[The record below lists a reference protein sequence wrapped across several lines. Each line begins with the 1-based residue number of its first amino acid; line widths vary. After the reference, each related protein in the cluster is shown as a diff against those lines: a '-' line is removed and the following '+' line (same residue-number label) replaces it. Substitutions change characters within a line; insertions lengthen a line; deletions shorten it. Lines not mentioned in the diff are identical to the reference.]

1 MYPTTIKLRW
11 KPLRP
16 KQWNGISEKKR
27 GIFKNSKGLKKV
39 PIRGGDIE
47 GHYYLDIY
55 ADGRRKYEFI
65 GLKTGTDGH
74 ANDETERLAKQ
85 VAAHWQD
92 ETWRVSHGFGSKIK
106 GAIPF
111 IDFFR
116 SLVEGRHKSWNAV
129 LLILENFEAA
139 RKPLNMIDIEWLT
152 RFQEALLL
160 SVSQNTASTYY
171 AKIKAAFTIAI
182 ERELITS
189 NPTNRVRGIKPESSQ
204 RTYLRKEELQALA
217 NTPCID
223 SETKRAFLFA
233 SYTGLRLSDVRG
245 LTWEKYRDGRIEF
258 KQKKTGQ
265 PEYLD
270 LPAIAVKLINNGRED
285 RSQRDREQTIF
296 TLPADGTLWTYLQS
310 WAIGAGLTKHIS
322 FHVARH
328 TFACMMLE
336 TTNDLYLVSKLLG
349 HTDIKHTQ
357 VYAKIIDERK
367 RDAMMS
373 LPQIELT

>member
-1 MYPTTIKLRW
+1 VSTTIKLRW
-11 KPLRP
+11 KPLRSSEW
-16 KQWNGISEKKR
+16 KAIIEKKR
-27 GIFKNSKGLKKV
+27 TVFKSSKGIKKV
-39 PIRGGDIE
+39 PVRGADIE

-55 ADGRRKYEFI
+55 TDGNRSYEFI
-65 GLKTGTDGH
+65 GLKTGNDGI
-74 ANDETERLAKQ
+74 ANDETERMAKQ

-92 ETWRVSHGFGSKIK
+92 ETWRVSHGFGTKIK

-111 IDFFR
+111 VDFFR
-116 SLVEGRHKSWNAV
+116 TLSQGRHKTWRSV
-129 LLILENFEAA
+129 LLILENFPNAQ
-139 RKPLNMIDIEWLT
+139 KPLNLIDVEWLHQ
-152 RFQEALLL
+152 FQEVLLQ

-182 ERELITS
+182 EHELISS
-189 NPTNRVRGIKPESSQ
+189 NPSARVRSIKPQPSQ
-204 RTYLRKEELQALA
+204 RTYLRREELQILA
-217 NTPCID
+217 NTKCID

-233 SYTGLRLSDVRG
+233 SYTGLRLSDVRR
-245 LTWEKYRDGRIEF
+245 LTWDEYRNGKIEF

-270 LPAIAVKLINNGRED
+270 LSPVAVKLIKNGIEDSNHDGED
-285 RSQRDREQTIF
+285 RIF
-296 TLPADGTLWTYLQS
+296 SLPPDGTLWTYLQS

-336 TTNDLYLVSKLLG
+336 TTKDLFLVSKLLG

-357 VYAKIIDERK
+357 VYAKIVDERK

-373 LPQIELT
+373 LPQIELE